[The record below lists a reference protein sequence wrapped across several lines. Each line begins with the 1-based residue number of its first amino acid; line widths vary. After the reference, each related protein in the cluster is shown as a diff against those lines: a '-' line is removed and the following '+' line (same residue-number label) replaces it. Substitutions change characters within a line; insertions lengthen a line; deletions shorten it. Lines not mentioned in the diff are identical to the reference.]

1 MKRLLS
7 LVLVLVLALTTFV
20 GCDAAGTVGGVKD
33 KVTGAFGNVKDSV
46 TGAFDTVKDKVTGA
60 VDGIKDKINSLLG
73 KEPEKNE
80 DLEAAAKYVFDL
92 YKDTTITTASFDVVK
107 SVLIGDVKFGVT
119 WTADVESIT
128 ITDSADDENAYTV
141 NLPVKPAEEIKY
153 VLTATITDAA
163 TGEFLTKE
171 FRMTLPKYEAAGWQ
185 AFYEAEDG
193 DPVFVKGVVTGIS
206 SASKDATKNN
216 VYLEDKDGGYLV
228 FQLDKDP
235 IADLGIQVGMTVE
248 ASGVKAIY
256 YGVHE
261 IKEATVEIVDETLTP
276 VTPADFT
283 EIALSVKT
291 PKDEKLTGAHNR
303 LVTIKGVEL
312 TGQSAQNDSYYMFK
326 IGNIETY
333 IRISGS
339 ECMLNKA
346 DQKTFKDT
354 YAAAVGSKA
363 DITGI
368 ISIYSGA
375 FYLIPVDN
383 NVIQNVTAIER
394 SDAEKAAYEADRLT
408 VKNEILA
415 NTTIDLPSAGSVYTN
430 AAITWESDNACAV
443 VADGKLTIT
452 LQKDAQTVKLTATV
466 TVGTEST
473 TKEFTLNV
481 AKAPTIVPQVVTA
494 PVAGTAYK
502 LFYNHVG
509 LGNLPYYFNGQTN
522 SAGYYGAVS
531 NVLADAVDVFVE
543 NAEGGFYM
551 YFLNADNKKVYIETF
566 ISGTHCNIRLTE
578 NTPESVYT
586 MDAEYS
592 LPVVTLD
599 GTKYFLGTYE
609 TNQDIRPSKYDQYIT
624 SATNC
629 HLQFCVMVDLD
640 TIPAADKVA
649 AEKAGVSVVDTVKK
663 ATEIELPLVGTVY
676 TDVAIAWA
684 SNNAL
689 AVVEG
694 GKVTFTLPEG
704 QDVVVTL
711 TATLTCGD
719 VTETLT
725 FDVTLVAP
733 PAVNYVPEAV
743 TAPVA
748 GTAYKFFLF
757 QGTLDTNLYLNGE
770 VSGRYLVSVEDYNAA
785 VDFYIENAE
794 GGFYIYF
801 EKDGAKNYIEAYLN
815 SSDKTS
821 LRYSATPS
829 LFTMDETYGMPVTNF
844 NDKTYF
850 IGTYNDFKTL
860 NLSEYKYASQG
871 NFLGKFATMVVETP
885 ATNADKVAQTKTELA
900 VTETVTKAGDV
911 ALAVAG
917 TKYTDVT
924 VTWTSD
930 NALAVVG
937 EGKVTFTIPED
948 ADATVTLTA
957 TVTCGDVTE
966 TVTFTVTVKA
976 PTNASVDVDK
986 DPDNNGDTSFVEV
999 ATN

>member
-1 MKRLLS
+1 MKKLLS

-20 GCDAAGTVGGVKD
+20 GCDVAGT
-33 KVTGAFGNVKDSV
+33 
-46 TGAFDTVKDKVTGA
+46 
-60 VDGIKDKINSLLG
+60 VDGIKDKVTGTVDGIKDKVNDLLG
-73 KEPEKNE
+73 IEPEQPDTG
-80 DLEAAAKYVFDL
+80 DLDAAAKYIFDL
-92 YKDTTITTASFDVVK
+92 YKDTTTTTASFDVVK
-107 SVLIGDVKFGVT
+107 SVLIEGVKYGVT

-128 ITDSADDENAYTV
+128 ITESATDENAYTV
-141 NLPVKPAEEIKY
+141 NLPEKPAEEIKY
-153 VLTATITDAA
+153 VLTATITDPNS
-163 TGEFLTKE
+163 GESVQKT
-171 FRMTLPKYEAAGWQ
+171 FRMTLPKYEAMTWADFI
-185 AFYEAEDG
+185 AAEDG
-193 DPVFVKGVVTGIS
+193 APVFVKGVVTGI
-206 SASKDATKNN
+206 AAKSKDASKNN
-216 VYLEDKDGGYLV
+216 VYLEDNDGGYLI
-228 FQLDKDP
+228 FELEKDP

-248 ASGVKAIY
+248 ASGVKAVY

-261 IKEATVEIVDETLTP
+261 VKSATVNVVDTTIKT

-291 PKDEKLTGAHNR
+291 AKDEKLTGAHNR

-312 TGQSAQNDSYYMFK
+312 TGQSASNDSYYMFK

-346 DQKTFKDT
+346 DQKAFKDT

-394 SDAEKAAYEADRLT
+394 NDAEKAEYEANRLT
-408 VKNEILA
+408 VKNEIKA
-415 NTTIDLPSAGSVYTN
+415 NTTLELPVAGSVYNTVT
-430 AAITWESDNACAV
+430 ITWSSDNACAV
-443 VADGKLTIT
+443 VDGGKVAFT

-466 TVGTEST
+466 VSGSETV
-473 TKEFTLNV
+473 TKEFTV
-481 AKAPTIVPQVVTA
+481 AVDAAPTIVPQVVTN

-502 LFYNHVG
+502 LFFNHVG
-509 LGNLPYYFNGQTN
+509 FGNLPYYFNGQTN
-522 SAGYYGAVS
+522 SSGYYGAVS
-531 NVLADAVDVFVE
+531 NLLTDAVDVFVE

-551 YFLNADNKKVYIETF
+551 YFLNPEGNKTYIEAF
-566 ISGTHCNIRLTE
+566 MSGTYCNLRLTA
-578 NTPESVYT
+578 NTPESVFT
-586 MDAEYS
+586 MDADYN

-599 GTKYFLGTYE
+599 GTKYFLGTY
-609 TNQDIRPSKYDQYIT
+609 NQNTDIRPTKYDQYIT

-629 HLQFCVMVDLD
+629 HLQFCTMVDLS
-640 TIPAADKVA
+640 TIPATDKVA

-663 ATEIELPLVGTVY
+663 ETEIELPLVGTVY
-676 TDVAIAWA
+676 TDVVIAWA

-733 PAVNYVPEAV
+733 AAVNYVPQAV

-785 VDFYIENAE
+785 VDFYIENAD

-829 LFTMDETYGMPVTNF
+829 LFTMDETYGMAVTVL

-850 IGTYNDFKTL
+850 VGTYSNFNTFS
-860 NLSEYKYASQG
+860 LSEYKYASQG
-871 NFLGKFATMVVETP
+871 NFLGQFATMVVETP

-924 VTWTSD
+924 VSWTSD

-976 PTNASVDVDK
+976 PTYADVDVEK
-986 DPDNNGDTSFVEV
+986 DPDTNGDTSFVEV